1 MWPIEASTMKPSPR
15 YLAMV
20 LLLAGDSTITSF
32 LPVFALLGT
41 VLLQKKCVI
50 GLVPILA

>member
-1 MWPIEASTMKPSPR
+1 MEASTMKPSPR

-32 LPVFALLGT
+32 LPVLALLGT
-41 VLLQKKCVI
+41 VLLQKKVA
-50 GLVPILA
+50 GADEPIFA